1 MQEQKE
7 PASLLERYGRAILRM
22 ENREWDETIAPK
34 PEGFDDLPIDEKARI
49 IDPYLHEAH
58 FVVGQEYISYL
69 RRIVDFHD
77 TEEEWL
83 ESRKQAYVREQERRN
98 MEHRELM
105 HRLAIER
112 PYQASNAVDHAW
124 QRQNRKKHRNPEMT
138 LLPSFIRKLFVKS
151 LTRRTQP
158 FSSS

>member
-1 MQEQKE
+1 MSTQKE

-49 IDPYLHEAH
+49 IDPYLDEAH

-83 ESRKQAYVREQERRN
+83 ESRKQAYARKLERLN
-98 MEHRELM
+98 MEYRELM

-112 PYQASNAVDHAW
+112 PYQASNAVNHSR
-124 QRQNRKKHRNPEMT
+124 QRQSRKKRRNPEMT
-138 LLPSFIRKLFVKS
+138 LVPSFIRKLFFK
-151 LTRRTQP
+151 
-158 FSSS
+158 